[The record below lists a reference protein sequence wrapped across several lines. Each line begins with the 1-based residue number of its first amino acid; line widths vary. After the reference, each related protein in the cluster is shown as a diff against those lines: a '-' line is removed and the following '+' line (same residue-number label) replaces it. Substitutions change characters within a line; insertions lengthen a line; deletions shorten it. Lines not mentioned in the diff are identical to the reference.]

1 MELIITIT
9 NILIFCICFSLFIY
23 FVNICFIPWYRTYLR
38 EKIREYIIQSRLDKT
53 GRQIQKN
60 MIDSERLLLILQSI
74 EKLFGLDNNTLN
86 SVVNDESPSKC
97 IFT

>member
-60 MIDSERLLLILQSI
+60 MIDPERLLLILQSI

-86 SVVNDESPSKC
+86 SVVNDEFPSKC